1 MLSKGKCIHKYRVVQ
16 ELGESNYATIYKVF
30 SSARKN
36 LVLKIAR
43 KKTHEHNDLIER
55 EYQILSQF
63 KHPNIV
69 PVHDYDITDN
79 GRAYFALE
87 YVSGKPIN
95 KCFNDFS
102 EDFIAAIIQV
112 INGLGAFHNKG
123 FIHSDLKPEH
133 ILYDQKEK
141 KVVLIDFGF
150 AQARLAQ
157 ADMKPQDMEL
167 AGTIGYM
174 APEVIK
180 GIGID
185 QRSDIY
191 SLGVIIYETLAGK
204 KLKDPFVPIQ
214 QVPEEINNML
224 ARLVSKEPA
233 IRPTIPELYQIFV
246 KYLKS
251 IKIEVPSYEVH
262 LPNTG
267 FVEIPEII
275 DELLTAAGKAIVIN
289 GDTGTGKTR
298 LLQEIKFKYLSKDF
312 SVLFHAAQGLTNFLK
327 NLEGFVSSK
336 KIVFSNKEDLS
347 ADAQAGLSA
356 TAQAGLSADA
366 QADKFQVFEELN
378 EALIAFAE
386 QKKTVI
392 IVDDLDCLSD
402 YELGLF
408 RYIGYGIHGLN
419 ILIIGAS
426 KTDSRIKNLGFET
439 IKLNPF
445 TLDQTQEL
453 LEKTFFKLE
462 PIERK
467 STVPK
472 DRRFTKWLYK
482 QSGGTPLFI
491 VEILKNLYE
500 NKVMYYKANKWLV
513 QMDILDKT
521 KIPSRIEDLL
531 EEQLR
536 NLKKAELTILKILAI
551 AQHALEPGIISS
563 VLNTKSEIGIE
574 RLKNL
579 GLLKENIA
587 NNRRVI
593 QIANQIFALIIARL
607 IESDEEQRLCN
618 TLIKVLETTPKH
630 ENYIPVLAELS
641 DKVKN
646 PEKAYKYSQ
655 KSAENAES
663 IYDYTSAV
671 KYYEKMAEYAQLTR
685 SPKYPEILMRIAQIS
700 QKTADNKTALQ
711 YYNKVL
717 KLDDKRLWSEIYSGL
732 GRVYSTMGKHNEA
745 IKNLRKTINLIR
757 EKESRDYIE
766 VTNRLAYSLM
776 SLHHFDEAESILN
789 KSFLLS
795 NKINDHEMMDDTLY
809 YQAVYEWFKGDFDK
823 GIEKAKENLHFAQK
837 HELLADSAYAANLL
851 GSLYQQKNNL
861 EQAQGYIEKA
871 IHIFTEMKLINAL
884 TSALSNQASLY
895 HLQGNFSRAT
905 ESFRNV
911 LTRAQQIGN
920 RTAQYESIANLALI
934 NEDSGRF
941 DDAIDSNKIALEINP
956 YATNPNYAIAMILY
970 KKGEIDIARSLI
982 KEKLAKKEEIL
993 YFIALAMI
1001 NLSIGKTEQAKE
1013 ALKKGLESIKNQNP
1027 DIPTRISVFLT
1038 AIQFYYE
1045 TIDFESSLRFSKKI
1059 IELTNPL
1066 SREYSIASAFIKI
1079 NRFNIKHTADLDIR
1093 QETERLRKMGCI
1105 YDYAYL
1111 KKLEI
1116 ESRMDKGINPE
1127 QIKEIAHEL
1136 NKVQEIFASLGA
1148 NLELNRAKKI
1158 QEKLFPIIVKDYSQR
1173 TISEQYLKTFSELA
1187 ELISAHLGDKN
1198 FIQNTLDLILQ
1209 VTNAER
1215 GALFIKASEEMEF
1228 IAGRNIDHTTIK
1240 DAGEL
1245 SKTAIKKIS
1254 QNKIVFTEDAISDP
1268 QFNIKKSVILN
1279 QIRSLL
1285 CIPLS
1290 VSDKVIGAIYLDSR
1304 LFSGIF
1310 GPQDKDFLIT
1320 IAKILASVI
1329 EKSLAFRALTEE
1341 NILLKSKMIQDIGAG
1356 YIIGKSD
1363 SMQKV
1368 YQLIESVS
1376 QTNSPV
1382 VILGE
1387 TGTGKGMLARLIHL
1401 KSKRQNKKF
1410 LTINCGT
1417 IPETLLESELFG
1429 HKKGAFTGAV
1439 SDKKGLLEE
1448 GEAGTVF
1455 LDEITNTSISFQAK
1469 LLEAIEDKI
1478 IRRIGET
1485 QTRKIDVRFFFA
1497 TNRDLEI
1504 EVEETRFRKDLFY
1517 RINVFSIEVPP
1528 LRERICDIP
1537 ELAQFFMK
1545 KYSKEINKPLKGF
1558 TSDSMQKL
1566 KAYLWPGN
1574 VRELQNVIERAVV
1587 LAKEQ
1592 LITVYDLGFEKVKG
1606 AEIMSLK
1613 DIRKEAIIEALNATG
1628 WNIKKTAE
1636 LLMIG
1641 RTSIYR
1647 YMEMYNITK

>member
-16 ELGESNYATIYKVF
+16 ELGESNYATIYKVT

-69 PVHDYDITDN
+69 PVYDYDVTDN
-79 GRAYFALE
+79 GRAYFTLE

-180 GIGID
+180 SIGID

-191 SLGVIIYETLAGK
+191 SLGIIIYETLAGK

-312 SVLFHAAQGLTNFLK
+312 SVLFHAAQGLTNFLE

-336 KIVFSNKEDLS
+336 EIVFSDKEDLS
-347 ADAQAGLSA
+347 ADAQAG
-356 TAQAGLSADA
+356 
-366 QADKFQVFEELN
+366 KFQVFEELN
-378 EALIAFAE
+378 ELLIAFAE

-408 RYIGYGIHGLN
+408 RYLGYGVHGSN

-426 KTDSRIKNLGFET
+426 KTDSKIKNLGFET

-462 PIERK
+462 SIERK

-472 DRRFTKWLYK
+472 DRRFIKWLHK

-491 VEILKNLYE
+491 VEILRNLYK

-513 QMDILDKT
+513 QMDVLDKT

-531 EEQLR
+531 EEQLK
-536 NLKKAELTILKILAI
+536 NLEKAELVILKILSLAR
-551 AQHALEPGIISS
+551 HALEPGIISS
-563 VLNTKSEIGIE
+563 VLNTKSEIAIE

-579 GLLKENIA
+579 GLLRENII
-587 NNRRVI
+587 NNRRVVI
-593 QIANQIFALIIARL
+593 TANQIFALIIARL
-607 IESDEEQRLCN
+607 IEDNEEQRLCN
-618 TLIKVLETTPKH
+618 MLIKVLETTLSEH
-630 ENYIPVLAELS
+630 EDYVPVLAELS
-641 DKVKN
+641 DKVN
-646 PEKAYKYSQ
+646 DTEKTYKYYE
-655 KSAENAES
+655 KSAENAEK
-663 IYDYTSAV
+663 IYDYDSAV
-671 KYYEKMAEYAQLTR
+671 RYYKKMAEYAQLTR
-685 SPKYPEILMRIAQIS
+685 SLKYPRILIKIAEIS
-700 QKTADNKTALQ
+700 QKTGDNKTALQ
-711 YYNKVL
+711 HYNKAL
-717 KLDDKRLWSEIYSGL
+717 KPADKESLPKIYSGL
-732 GRVYSTMGKHNEA
+732 GRVYSGMGKYTEA
-745 IKNLRKTINLIR
+745 IKNLRKAINLI
-757 EKESRDYIE
+757 EDKETPGYIAAA
-766 VTNRLAYSLM
+766 NRLAYSLM
-776 SLHHFDEAESILN
+776 CSSNFKEAESILDQ
-789 KSFLLS
+789 SLILS
-795 NKINDHEMMDDTLY
+795 KKINNVEMTADTLY

-823 GIEKAKENLHFAQK
+823 GIEKARKNLGFAQK
-837 HELLADSAYAANLL
+837 HELLAKCAYGANLL

-861 EQAQGYIEKA
+861 EQAQGYIERA

-884 TSALSNQASLY
+884 ASAMLNQATFCHWRGDFSKARNAYNKALNMGRQINNQIMQSVSLSNL
-895 HLQGNFSRAT
+895 G
-905 ESFRNV
+905 
-911 LTRAQQIGN
+911 
-920 RTAQYESIANLALI
+920 SIN
-934 NEDSGRF
+934 DDTGRF
-941 DDAIDSNKIALEINP
+941 NEAITSHKDALAINP
-956 YATNPNYAIAMILY
+956 DDRLSRYWQSMIYY
-970 KKGEIDIARSLI
+970 KKGEIDKAKSIL
-982 KEKLAKKEEIL
+982 EKRIPEEEFPLYYIGLASIYMTIGKKEDAGEIL
-993 YFIALAMI
+993 
-1001 NLSIGKTEQAKE
+1001 S
-1013 ALKKGLESIKNQNP
+1013 KGLDKI
-1027 DIPTRISVFLT
+1027 RINNLDTSMRIELFLKT
-1038 AIQFYYE
+1038 SQFYYE
-1045 TIDFESSLRFSKKI
+1045 NRNFEKSIDDLKKV

-1066 SREYSIASAFIKI
+1066 SREYAIASAFIEIDKFRFKKI
-1079 NRFNIKHTADLDIR
+1079 SNLDISK
-1093 QETERLRKMGCI
+1093 EIGRLKDMGCI

-1215 GALFIKASEEMEF
+1215 GALFIKASEELEF

-1341 NILLKSKMIQDIGAG
+1341 NILLKSTMIQEIGAG

-1363 SMQKV
+1363 PMQKV

-1401 KSKRQNKKF
+1401 KSKRQNKRF

-1439 SDKKGLLEE
+1439 SDKTGLLEE

-1537 ELAQFFMK
+1537 ELAQFFME

-1558 TSDSMQKL
+1558 TSNSMQKL

-1613 DIRKEAIIEALNATG
+1613 DIRKEAIIEALNATD

>member
-1 MLSKGKCIHKYRVVQ
+1 MLSKGKRIHKYRVVGK
-16 ELGESNYATIYKVF
+16 LGESNYATIYKVT
-30 SSARKN
+30 SGTRKN

-69 PVHDYDITDN
+69 PVYDYDVTDN
-79 GRAYFALE
+79 GKAYFTLE

-102 EDFIAAIIQV
+102 DDFIGAVIQV
-112 INGLGAFHNKG
+112 INGLGAFHNRE

-141 KVVLIDFGF
+141 KAVLIDFGF

-157 ADMKPQDMEL
+157 TDTKPQNIEL
-167 AGTIGYM
+167 AGTIDYM

-204 KLKDPFVPIQ
+204 KPKDPFVPIQ

-224 ARLVSKEPA
+224 ARLVSNEPI
-233 IRPTIPELYQIFV
+233 IRPTIPELYQILV

-267 FVEIPEII
+267 FVEMPEII
-275 DELLTAAGKAIVIN
+275 DELLTTAGKVIVIN

-298 LLQEIKFKYLSKDF
+298 LLQEIKSRYLSRDF
-312 SVLFHAAQGLTNFLK
+312 SVLFHAAQGLTNFLES
-327 NLEGFVSSK
+327 LEGFVSSK
-336 KIVFSNKEDLS
+336 KIAFLNKEDLS
-347 ADAQAGLSA
+347 ADDQAR
-356 TAQAGLSADA
+356 
-366 QADKFQVFEELN
+366 KFQVFEELN
-378 EALIAFAE
+378 DLLIAFAE

-402 YELGLF
+402 YQLGLF
-408 RYIGYGIHGLN
+408 RYIGYGIHGSS

-426 KTDSRIKNLGFET
+426 KTDSRIKNLGFDI
-439 IKLNPF
+439 IKLKPF
-445 TLDQTQEL
+445 TLDQIQEL
-453 LEKTFFKLE
+453 LEKTFFKFE
-462 PIERK
+462 IERK

-472 DRRFTKWLYK
+472 DRRFTKWLLK

-491 VEILKNLYE
+491 VEILKNLHK
-500 NKVMYYKANKWLV
+500 NKVVYYKANKWLV
-513 QMDILDKT
+513 QMDVLGKT

-531 EEQLR
+531 EKQLK
-536 NLKKAELTILKILAI
+536 NLEKEELTILKILAL
-551 AQHALEPGIISS
+551 AQYALEPGIISS
-563 VLNTKSEIGIE
+563 VLKTKSEIAIE

-579 GLLKENIA
+579 GLLKENIV
-587 NNRRVI
+587 NNRRVVFV
-593 QIANQIFALIIARL
+593 ANKIFVLIIARL
-607 IESDEEQRLCN
+607 IERSEEQRLCN
-618 TLIKVLETTPKH
+618 TLIKVLETTPEH
-630 ENYIPVLAELS
+630 ENYVSVLAELS
-641 DKVKN
+641 DKVGHA
-646 PEKAYKYSQ
+646 EKAYKYSR
-655 KSAENAES
+655 KSADNAEK
-663 IYDYTSAV
+663 IYDYDSTV
-671 KYYEKMAEYAQLTR
+671 KYYEKMTEYVQLIH
-685 SPKYPEILMRIAQIS
+685 SVEYPRILIKIAKIS
-700 QKTADNKTALQ
+700 QKTGDNKTALQ

-717 KLDDKRLWSEIYSGL
+717 KLGDKTLRSEIYSGL
-732 GRVYSTMGKHNEA
+732 GRVYSGMGKHTKA
-745 IKNLRKTINLIR
+745 IKNLRKAMNLMK
-757 EKESRDYIE
+757 EKETLDYIAAA
-766 VTNRLAYSLM
+766 NRLVYSLLC
-776 SLHHFDEAESILN
+776 SSNFKEAKSILDQ
-789 KSFLLS
+789 SLVLS
-795 NKINDHEMMDDTLY
+795 KRINNVEMMADTFY
-809 YQAVYEWFKGDFDK
+809 YKAVYEWFKGDFNK
-823 GIEKAKENLHFAQK
+823 GIEKAKQYLEFAQK
-837 HELLADSAYAANLL
+837 HKLLASYAYAANLL
-851 GSLYQQKNNL
+851 GSLYKQKNDL
-861 EQAQGYIEKA
+861 EQAQRYIGEA
-871 IHIFTEMKLINAL
+871 IDCFSEMKLINAL
-884 TSALSNQASLY
+884 SSALSHQALFQLEY
-895 HLQGNFSRAT
+895 GNLSMAT
-905 ESFRNV
+905 KSFKDV
-911 LTRAQQIGN
+911 LIQAQQIDN
-920 RTAQYESIANLALI
+920 RTTQYVSLSNLGSISNDSGEFNKAIEFYEKSLKIEPDDELSRYELSMIYYRKGEIDKAKSQLEKLTMKTQYPLYYIGLALI
-934 NEDSGRF
+934 N
-941 DDAIDSNKIALEINP
+941 L
-956 YATNPNYAIAMILY
+956 ILG
-970 KKGEIDIARSLI
+970 KKEHADKMLLKELNTKEIDAMDIRVRIEFFLKTSQFHYENGNF
-982 KEKLAKKEEIL
+982 EK
-993 YFIALAMI
+993 
-1001 NLSIGKTEQAKE
+1001 SI
-1013 ALKKGLESIKNQNP
+1013 
-1027 DIPTRISVFLT
+1027 D
-1038 AIQFYYE
+1038 Y
-1045 TIDFESSLRFSKKI
+1045 SKRVI
-1059 IELTNPL
+1059 GLTNSL
-1066 SREYSIASAFIKI
+1066 SREYAMASAFVKIDQFNLKKIK
-1079 NRFNIKHTADLDIR
+1079 NLDIEK
-1093 QETERLRKMGCI
+1093 QTTRLKQMGCI

-1116 ESRMDKGINPE
+1116 ESKIARGLAPK

-1148 NLELNRAKKI
+1148 NLELNRVRKI
-1158 QEKLFPIIVKDYSQR
+1158 QEKLFPIVIKDYSR
-1173 TISEQYLKTFSELA
+1173 RVISTEYLKTFSELA
-1187 ELISAHLGDKN
+1187 ELISTKLGDKD
-1198 FIQNTLDLILQ
+1198 FIQNTLDLIIQ
-1209 VTNAER
+1209 ATNAER
-1215 GALFIKASEEMEF
+1215 GALFINTSDDMEF
-1228 IAGRNIDHTTIK
+1228 VAGRNIDRTTIK

-1245 SKTAIKKIS
+1245 SKTAIKKMS
-1254 QNKIVFTEDAISDP
+1254 QNRIIFTEDAISDP

-1290 VSDKVIGAIYLDSR
+1290 VSNKVIGAIYLDSR
-1304 LFSGIF
+1304 LFSDIF

-1320 IAKILASVI
+1320 IAKILGSVI

-1341 NILLKSKMIQDIGAG
+1341 NILLKTKMIQEIGAG

-1363 SMQKV
+1363 PMKKV
-1368 YQLIESVS
+1368 YELIESVS

-1401 KSKRQNKKF
+1401 KSKRQNRRF

-1439 SDKKGLLEE
+1439 NDKTGLLEE

-1455 LDEITNTSISFQAK
+1455 LDEITNTSVSFQAK

-1478 IRRIGET
+1478 IRRVGET
-1485 QTRKIDVRFFFA
+1485 QTRKINVRFFFA

-1504 EVEETRFRKDLFY
+1504 EIEENRFRKDLFY

-1537 ELAQFFMK
+1537 ELAQFFME

-1558 TSDSMQKL
+1558 TLDAMQRL
-1566 KAYLWPGN
+1566 KVYLWPGN
-1574 VRELQNVIERAVV
+1574 VRELQNIIERAVI
-1587 LAKEQ
+1587 LAKDQ
-1592 LITVYDLGFEKVKG
+1592 LITVYDLGFEKLKG

-1647 YMEMYNITK
+1647 YMEMYDITK